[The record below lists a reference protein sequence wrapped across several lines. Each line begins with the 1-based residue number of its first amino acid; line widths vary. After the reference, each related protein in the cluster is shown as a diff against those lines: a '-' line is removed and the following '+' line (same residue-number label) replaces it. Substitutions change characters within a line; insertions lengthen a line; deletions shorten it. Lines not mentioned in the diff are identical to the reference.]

1 MIDLSAPDLRKYLNR
16 EVVHG
21 YDSVAQRILSSDES
35 LRVFLTNIME
45 HDVLVLP
52 SGESLVVG
60 GFLAGV
66 AVGMRMAG
74 GAFSSDA

>member
-16 EVVHG
+16 EVVRG
-21 YDSVAQRILSSDES
+21 YDSVAQKILSSDDS
-35 LRVFLTNIME
+35 LRIFLTNIME
-45 HDVLVLP
+45 HDDVALL

>member
-1 MIDLSAPDLRKYLNR
+1 MIDVSAPDLRKYLNH
-16 EVVHG
+16 EVARG
-21 YDSVAQRILSSDES
+21 YDSVAQKILSSDES
-35 LRVFLTNIME
+35 LRIFLTNIMKHVDLE
-45 HDVLVLP
+45 LP
-52 SGESLVVG
+52 AGESLVVG